1 MSLNRFITKLAGS
14 GYHQVTATK
23 PAAFPMMARIFLTL
37 LLCSAGQISSA
48 ETRIGSTVF
57 TENCASCHDSVG
69 QHAPSKT
76 ALKSLPAGNIVRAL
90 ETGVMRII
98 GTFQLNGPERVAVAE
113 YLTGETYDPDWKG
126 PSTKSCD
133 ARKWP
138 ANDLFAAPH
147 WNGWGNGL
155 SNLRFQDAAGAHL
168 NEQDI
173 GNLKL
178 QWAYAF
184 PGETIAEAQ
193 PSIVDGRLFVGSRS
207 GRVYALDAKSACE
220 HWHFDADSPVKNSV
234 LIHQLDI
241 DGAKRTIAYFGDL
254 TGTAYAVDAST
265 GSLLWRRKIDPFPSS
280 RLMGSFMIAGNEL
293 FVPITAMESTEAAST
308 EAVCCVFRGSVAA
321 LDLASGA
328 EKWRQYTIEE
338 EPKETGTNV
347 AGNPSFGPAG
357 ATIWSTPTYDKAL
370 GRIYVGTG
378 ENSAHPATNT
388 SDAILAIDI
397 NSKSIVWSYQGHAA
411 DAWNMSCGTAD
422 KTNCPTNA
430 GPDYDFGSSP
440 VLATLGSGKRIIL
453 AGQKSGV
460 MHALDP
466 DNGGKLLWQ
475 RKVAQGGVLGG
486 IEWGSAVDNK
496 HVYVALADIRWATD
510 DLLAVDVGINAK
522 TGGGL
527 VALKLANGEVA
538 WEAPPINC
546 GDRPQCSPAQ
556 TAGVTAIPGVVFSG
570 SVSGHM
576 RAFSSATGEVL
587 WNFDTAQDYQSING
601 ATGRGGAIDGAGPV
615 IVDGWVYVMSG
626 YSKWG
631 GLPGNVLL
639 AFSTD
644 EK

>member
-1 MSLNRFITKLAGS
+1 MKLNRFNAKQPATSRHKTWLAKS
-14 GYHQVTATK
+14 CLAT
-23 PAAFPMMARIFLTL
+23 MTLRIILAL
-37 LLCSAGQISSA
+37 VLCSAVQIASA
-48 ETRIGSTVF
+48 ETRTGSTVF
-57 TENCASCHDSVG
+57 AENCASCHDSVG
-69 QHAPSKT
+69 QHAPSST
-76 ALKSLPAGNIVRAL
+76 ALKQLPVGNIVRSL

-113 YLTGETYDPDWKG
+113 FLTGETYDPNWKG
-126 PSTKSCD
+126 PSTRACNEQQ
-133 ARKWP
+133 WP
-138 ANDLFAAPH
+138 AENLFAAPH
-147 WNGWGNGL
+147 WNGWGNG
-155 SNLRFQDAAGAHL
+155 SNNLRFQDATAAKLDKKETAG
-168 NEQDI
+168 
-173 GNLKL
+173 LKL
-178 QWAYAF
+178 QWAFAF

-193 PSIVDGRLFVGSRS
+193 PTIVDGRLFVGSRS

-234 LIHQLDI
+234 LIHQLNV
-241 DGAKRTIAYFGDL
+241 DGAAQTIAYFGDL
-254 TGTAYAVDAST
+254 TGTAYAVDANT
-265 GSLLWRRKIDPFPSS
+265 GTLLWRRKVDPFPSS

-293 FVPITAMESTEAAST
+293 FVPLTAMESTEAAST

-321 LDLASGA
+321 LDLASGE

-338 EPKETGTNV
+338 EPKETGTNAV
-347 AGNPSFGPAG
+347 GNPSFGPAG
-357 ATIWSTPTYDKAL
+357 ATVWSTPTYDKTL
-370 GRIYVGTG
+370 GRLYVGTG

-388 SDAILAIDI
+388 SDAILAIDVK
-397 NSKSIVWSYQGHAA
+397 SKSIAWSYQGHAA

-422 KTNCPTNA
+422 KTNCPTDA

-440 VLATLGSGKRIIL
+440 ILATLNNGKRMIL

-466 DNGGKLLWQ
+466 DNNGKLLWQ

-486 IEWGSAVDNK
+486 IEWGSAVDDQ

-522 TGGGL
+522 AGGGL

-538 WEAPPINC
+538 WEAPPIDC

-576 RAFSSATGEVL
+576 RAFSATTGEVL
-587 WNFDTAQDYQSING
+587 WQFDTVKDYKTING
-601 ATGRGGAIDGAGPV
+601 AKGRGGAIDGAGPV
-615 IVDGWVYVMSG
+615 VVDGWVYVMSG

-631 GLPGNVLL
+631 GLAGNVLL
-639 AFSTD
+639 AFATG
-644 EK
+644 EQ